1 MSEIYETAYVV
12 ISGLAQ
18 EKALPKLDV
27 YLTDFQ
33 ALDIK
38 QTEI

>member
-1 MSEIYETAYVV
+1 MKHHMWRYL
-12 ISGLAQ
+12 GLAQ
-18 EKALPKLDV
+18 EKALPKLDK